1 MADRRV
7 KKTGKDKDGVIT
19 SLCNADESW
28 WSPRSKSDAISD
40 IENGFHTYYVYE
52 DGSKATVQ
60 VVTRDGKKHLQTT
73 TDRTSKNNLD
83 NLPNC

>member
-19 SLCNADESW
+19 SLCNAGEY
-28 WSPRSKSDAISD
+28 WSPRTKSDAISD
-40 IENGFHTYYVYE
+40 IENGSHTYYVYE
-52 DGSKATVQ
+52 DGSKATVK

-73 TDRTSKNNLD
+73 TDSTSKNNLD